1 MPTETFIVVIVTA
14 TRLRT
19 GMMPDSRRSTQTTTS
34 NTGARRRGSRRAGAA
49 TLHAVSS
56 CLAALTVF
64 ATPAVAEPSDAG
76 VGPADSA
83 DATFIQDL
91 NQIGIPY
98 PSESEALHA
107 ARNACMQIADGSSIR
122 EAVDG
127 VRATNP
133 AMSLLQGAHFVW
145 ITRNVYCPGHR
156 SPL

>member
-1 MPTETFIVVIVTA
+1 MA
-14 TRLRT
+14 DNQQST
-19 GMMPDSRRSTQTTTS
+19 GTTTS
-34 NTGARRRGSRRAGAA
+34 NTHPWRTGLRKAGAA
-49 TLHAVSS
+49 TLVAASS
-56 CLAALTVF
+56 CAAALTMF
-64 ATPAVAEPSDAG
+64 AAPAVAEPSDAG
-76 VGPADSA
+76 AGPTDSV

-107 ARNACMQIADGSSIR
+107 ARNACMQIADGSSIK

-127 VRATNP
+127 VRAANP